1 MYIKGGMKK
10 LSKAIA
16 KSTKESL
23 DREIAIAE
31 EEQRMIDEANGIKF
45 PTNPEIDQTYEA
57 PQPILNED
65 RKLVELDDGSKLE
78 DMSIKEKIGT
88 W

>member
-23 DREIAIAE
+23 DREIDIAE
-31 EEQRMIDEANGIKF
+31 KE
-45 PTNPEIDQTYEA
+45 
-57 PQPILNED
+57 
-65 RKLVELDDGSKLE
+65 RKD
-78 DMSIKEKIGT
+78 
-88 W
+88 

>member
-31 EEQRMIDEANGIKF
+31 EEQRMMD
-45 PTNPEIDQTYEA
+45 
-57 PQPILNED
+57 
-65 RKLVELDDGSKLE
+65 
-78 DMSIKEKIGT
+78 
-88 W
+88 